1 MGPSISHCGTAVTD
15 PQLAFA
21 IDRTQA
27 RGLWSAA
34 ICLIPSAPHG
44 RLFGVG
50 RTDGSGRTTEAKVD
64 AAWVLNVAAAIG
76 KRTSKARV
84 LREEQQ
90 PRLNGLSPVLCW
102 RSRSTALRARTV
114 VGALLPSIE
123 RLSSWSPPP
132 HGSRSLLVCSCVR

>member
-1 MGPSISHCGTAVTD
+1 MAGRQAHGTIHFPLRHCSD

-27 RGLWSAA
+27 SGLWSAA
-34 ICLIPSAPHG
+34 ICLIPSATPHG

-50 RTDGSGRTTEAKVD
+50 RTDGSGRTEAEVD

-84 LREEQQ
+84 LPEQQQ

-102 RSRSTALRARTV
+102 RSQSVALRART
-114 VGALLPSIE
+114 GGDLLPSIE
-123 RLSSWSPPP
+123 RPSS
-132 HGSRSLLVCSCVR
+132 